1 MEDNIIIREDKINT
15 IREKQNKGITT
26 IILFGPGGY
35 GKTTIAKMINDESDP
50 QNGLIHA
57 DGDIRGGLER
67 IYYTLLPDFIDDKF
81 RLPDNEMSN
90 MPDHAFAQFLYRM
103 LDMRYNNWCI
113 IYDNVEFDGAA
124 FTEFVRNYKLCR
136 GTRGQISTPSK
147 GIVIIT
153 TKRRPGGVTRENGVD
168 AVEIGAIEGE
178 QAESYLQNA
187 FGEITEV
194 EIKTIMSATGCIAL
208 PLRMAVNIIN
218 RMEGETLAD
227 QIKAFCGLVNDVHAP
242 MASRE
247 YGYNLYKATKATV
260 DLICGNQTNNSTY
273 ELLMCCAMLASNSFK
288 RKRSIVGRLQIP
300 DRLDAEEIL
309 RDWMFFAQEENIVMH
324 PTTQDVLLLIDMKKD
339 KGKIDSNYI
348 ERLIRVCEVF
358 IQVVKKTD
366 NIRDAVQLRADEIP
380 TAKRLSTLL
389 RELMSYSLDAKHA
402 EKVLRMQYQISYG
415 VAFFYWHC
423 KTDYDT
429 QIEYYK
435 HAYKAVATL
444 YEKTNS
450 DDLRFIQASLQ
461 CFLGPAYRQMDL
473 NTEAINCYNQTMEMY
488 DQLPENMRDQ
498 SWHELAIQALYNRG
512 LAKSDKGNTTNVC
525 KDYKKSIEIAD
536 NNGLIP
542 AKTYR
547 CLGIYHRNK
556 GNYSL
561 AEKEFRK
568 SISLSNSIKNKDID
582 KDNIARCHTNL
593 GLLYEMQGKLDNAV
607 QQFNVALAVHTENGN
622 YSEAKAWFY
631 QANCLR
637 KQKKFDEA
645 KECLNKAAVVLF
657 GQATD
662 SDAYAFSSFLDG
674 AATPFEL
681 HFNDYHWNNIDCMLF
696 CTSCINF
703 VLAYY
708 GTRISVRNTEKVI
721 DAAFKA
727 RDKHF
732 VDLRKK
738 LIQIANE
745 MNIPGEIP
753 HDVII
758 QCTGQMDFNKR
769 ACAVLLLACAKY
781 YRCKDKWNQAL
792 VFAHAAELLNQSDGY
807 KYGYEIAI
815 KFENELLNDLLHV

>member
-90 MPDHAFAQFLYRM
+90 MPDHAFAQFLYRI

-136 GTRGQISTPSK
+136 GARGQISTPSK

-366 NIRDAVQLRADEIP
+366 NIRDAIQLRADEIP

-415 VAFFYWHC
+415 IAYFYWNN
-423 KTDYDT
+423 KTHYDT

-435 HAYKAVATL
+435 HAYEAVATL
-444 YEKTNS
+444 YKENNS
-450 DDLRFIQASLQ
+450 DDLRFIQASLL
-461 CFLGPAYRQMDL
+461 CFLGPALRQTDKSID
-473 NTEAINCYNQTMEMY
+473 AIDCYNRTIDMY
-488 DQLPENMRDQ
+488 NRIPEDLRNKRW
-498 SWHELAIQALYNRG
+498 SELAIQALYNRG
-512 LAKSDKGNTTNVC
+512 LAKSDKGNTSDVC
-525 KDYKKSIEIAD
+525 KDYKKSIEIARHYD
-536 NNGLIP
+536 LIP
-542 AKTYR
+542 AKSHR
-547 CLGIYHRNK
+547 CLGIYYRNK
-556 GNYSL
+556 GDYTS
-561 AEKEFRK
+561 AEREFKK
-568 SISLSNSIKNKDID
+568 SIRLSDRNKD

-593 GLLYEMQGKLDNAV
+593 GLLYEMQGKLDDAI
-607 QQFNVALAVHTENGN
+607 QQFKTALVIHAENGN

-645 KECLNKAAVVLF
+645 KECLNKAAVVLL

-662 SDAYAFSSFLDG
+662 SDAVAFRSFLDG
-674 AATPFEL
+674 ITASIEFHL
-681 HFNDYHWNNIDCMLF
+681 DDYHWKNIDCMLF

-721 DAAFKA
+721 DAAFRA

-732 VDLRKK
+732 VDLRKQLNQMADK
-738 LIQIANE
+738 INTPE
-745 MNIPGEIP
+745 EISENAINQYTNQL
-753 HDVII
+753 V
-758 QCTGQMDFNKR
+758 FNKR
-769 ACAVLLLACAKY
+769 ACAVLLLTNAKY
-781 YRCKDKWNQAL
+781 YRCRKNSNRAL
-792 VFAHAAELLNQSDGY
+792 VFAYAALMLHKADGY
-807 KYGYEIAI
+807 KYGEENAVSFIHEVIDDI
-815 KFENELLNDLLHV
+815 KSI